1 MSGYKLGMTNKNDGI
16 NRPPRQDN
24 KNKSEDKM
32 NYITKEKRDEVL
44 EKTFT
49 FTNGI
54 VHAYEEYRNVNY
66 ILHQSQNV
74 DPHVRNMAREQMFLL
89 DRAHCFELSKDI
101 FQFALK
107 SEMTCDL
114 DMPISEE
121 CKPCADTMF
130 VYYTNTLAWMT
141 LRDYENDCYHI
152 FYGCLDEY
160 ARKHPS
166 EINACPLHKVAILKV
181 GEPLQL
187 VNPLP
192 YQSEHS
198 NGQRDLSFDFILMLR
213 TINTARI
220 TKKEP
225 AGSRQQ
231 RKALQRGMG
240 KAVDTWHRVTWN
252 IDKPS
257 KAKETYDKSY
267 HKMPLHWNRGH
278 WKRAKEHHP
287 KSQQRPHALNTEH
300 RDMWWT
306 WIDGYWAGHPAFG
319 FKKQYHAPKLKVN

>member
-1 MSGYKLGMTNKNDGI
+1 MVS
-16 NRPPRQDN
+16 NRPPQQNN
-24 KNKSEDKM
+24 KMKCEDKM

-121 CKPCADTMF
+121 CKPCADIMF

-213 TINTARI
+213 TINTSRI

-225 AGSRQQ
+225 AGTRQQ

-319 FKKQYHAPKLKVN
+319 FKKQYHAPKLKVS